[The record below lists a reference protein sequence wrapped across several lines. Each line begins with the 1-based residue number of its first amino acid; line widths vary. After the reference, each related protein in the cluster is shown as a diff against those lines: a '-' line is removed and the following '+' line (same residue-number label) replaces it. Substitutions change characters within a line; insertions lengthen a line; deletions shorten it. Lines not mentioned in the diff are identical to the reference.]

1 MVISSQGRGPSLVP
15 RLLPV
20 VQCFSVCNIEK
31 IEMSL
36 GTRLGIA
43 YWDQRIRVH
52 DYLCVC
58 MGGYPNCPW
67 SIDLAY
73 DSILDP
79 WIQMILTMRI
89 VNC

>member
-1 MVISSQGRGPSLVP
+1 
-15 RLLPV
+15 
-20 VQCFSVCNIEK
+20 
-31 IEMSL
+31 MSL

-58 MGGYPNCPW
+58 VGGDPNGPW